1 MSFLAVVFVVLMI
14 LALCGGGYGYRITPG
29 QWVWGGFLLWVCVA
43 ILGYI
48 VLGGNPGHPNRYG
61 PPQ

>member
-14 LALCGGGYGYRITPG
+14 LCLVGGGYGYRTGPG
-29 QWVWGGFLLWVCVA
+29 PWMWGGLLLWVCVA

-48 VLGGNPGHPNRYG
+48 VLGGSGSSTGIPLR
-61 PPQ
+61 

>member
-14 LALCGGGYGYRITPG
+14 LAACGGGYAYRPETG
-29 QWVWGGFLLWVCVA
+29 HWVWGGGLLWACVA

-48 VLGGNPGHPNRYG
+48 VLGQGVPIR
-61 PPQ
+61 